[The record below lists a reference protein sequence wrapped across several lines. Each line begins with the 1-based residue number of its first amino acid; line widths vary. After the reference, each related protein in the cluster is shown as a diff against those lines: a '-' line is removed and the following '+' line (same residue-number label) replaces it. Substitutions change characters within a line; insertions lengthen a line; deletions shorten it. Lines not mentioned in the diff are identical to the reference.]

1 MEDHH
6 FNCTTKLERE
16 NTNHTIEIKT
26 ILHKNKNKRI
36 KETKKDGKETFS
48 SIFGF
53 YLFFFY
59 EKSSFDS
66 LMSVIDP

>member
-1 MEDHH
+1 M
-6 FNCTTKLERE
+6 
-16 NTNHTIEIKT
+16 KT

-36 KETKKDGKETFS
+36 KETRKDGKETFS
-48 SIFGF
+48 SFFGF

-66 LMSVIDP
+66 VMSVIDP

>member
-6 FNCTTKLERE
+6 FNCT
-16 NTNHTIEIKT
+16 TNHTIEIKT

-53 YLFFFY
+53 YLFFF
-59 EKSSFDS
+59 
-66 LMSVIDP
+66 LMKKVPLIH